1 MTEMKKRALWMSL
14 LGLVLGVGVGLL
26 FHLSIPDGSLAR
38 PEQRPFLLLYLLASG
53 LYGAV
58 NMGTSALYDVE
69 DWSILRCTA
78 AHFAICL
85 GSSALF
91 FGTLI
96 LAGWMPMPSVGWW
109 AVMLSAFVAVYCLIW
124 LFQYLA
130 YRRKVKNMNAQLRK
144 WKNSRKK

>member
-1 MTEMKKRALWMSL
+1 MKKRALWMSL
-14 LGLVLGVGVGLL
+14 IGLALGAGVGIL
-26 FHLSIPDGSLAR
+26 FHLLSEPEAYLAQPEHRLSLV
-38 PEQRPFLLLYLLASG
+38 LYLLASG

-58 NMGTSALYDVE
+58 NMGTSALYDME

-78 AHFAICL
+78 THFAICL

-96 LAGWMPMPSVGWW
+96 LAGWMAMPSVGWW
-109 AVMLSAFVAVYCLIW
+109 AVMLAAFVAVYCLIW